1 MKIIMSLLWCGLIFS
16 GCSSNSKY
24 KSQHNSFGI
33 LSIYDAADRKLKV
46 GTIDLGI
53 PVLTEEYIKSGQI
66 NKDPRIS
73 CFQSSESVNYINVLD
88 YQLPLMR
95 DYVLGKDQFVN
106 FEKKEQII
114 NGMYGVSYKEE
125 AQRNLRIQFKEC
137 VIEIDGVNMVV
148 KSEIYNKN

>member
-1 MKIIMSLLWCGLIFS
+1 MLAITFVFIIA
-16 GCSSNSKY
+16 GCSSSSKY
-24 KSQHNSFGI
+24 KAQLPVNSFGHVTV
-33 LSIYDAADRKLKV
+33 YNAATKSYETKQIV
-46 GTIDLGI
+46 LGI

-106 FEKKEQII
+106 FEKKEQIV

-125 AQRNLRIQFKEC
+125 AKRKLRILFKEC
-137 VIEIDGVNMVV
+137 VVEIDGTKSVV
-148 KSEIYNKN
+148 KSEIYSSE